1 MIVEVLKAGPGV
13 TIQDQGRAGLI
24 AQGLSR
30 GGAVDRLALLEAEA
44 LLKRRVSVIE
54 LAGAGASF
62 RIGKACRIALT
73 GAQRK
78 VNADGNP
85 LRWNA
90 SHNLAAG
97 TAITVSAGQGYAY
110 VAFDAALDVPEVI
123 GSQSAH
129 LKGGI
134 GGHLE
139 PCELHF
145 TDARI
150 GTSDLLDVVDRAAGG
165 TVRFMAGPQT
175 DAFGEEALAAF
186 TNQTFTKS
194 ARSNRQGAGL
204 DGTVALDAGQL
215 SRISDFI
222 TEGDIQITGN
232 GAPFVLLAEC
242 QTIGGYPRIGTVLP
256 CDIPVVAQAKP
267 GAELRFELVSTDE
280 AEALWRS
287 DAQQVV
293 ALRNKISPL
302 LRDPATMH
310 DLLSYQLV
318 SGFIRGDE
326 EWL

>member
-13 TIQDQGRAGLI
+13 TIQDEGRSGLI

-30 GGAVDRLALLEAEA
+30 GGAVDRLALLETEA
-44 LLKRRVSVIE
+44 LLKRRVSVLE
-54 LAGAGASF
+54 LAGAGISL
-62 RIGKACRIALT
+62 RIGQACRVALT

-78 VNADGNP
+78 ASADGNS

-90 SHNLAAG
+90 THNLAAG
-97 TAITVSAGQGYAY
+97 TVLDVAAGHGYAY
-110 VAFDAALDVPEVI
+110 VALDADLDTPEVI
-123 GSQSAH
+123 GSHSAH
-129 LKGGI
+129 MKGGI
-134 GGHLE
+134 GSHLE

-145 TDARI
+145 TNART
-150 GTSDLLDVVDRAAGG
+150 GTSDLLDVADRTDGG

-175 DAFGEEALAAF
+175 EAFGEAGLVAF
-186 TNQTFTKS
+186 AGQTFTKS

-204 DGTVALDAGQL
+204 DGTVALDASQL
-215 SRISDFI
+215 SRVSDFI

-256 CDIPVVAQAKP
+256 CDIPIVAQAKP
-267 GAELRFELVSTDE
+267 GAELRFELVSTE
-280 AEALWRS
+280 EVEALWQS
-287 DAQQVV
+287 DTQQVA
-293 ALRNKISPL
+293 ALRNRISPL